1 MIRMLHFA
9 DFHLGMENYG
19 RVQPETGFSSRV
31 HDFLKRLDEVFDYG
45 RQNEVDLVVFAGD
58 AFKNRTPNPTLQ
70 REFARR
76 IRQMSDHCPVV
87 LLLGNHDVATSSSRA
102 SSLDIYQTL
111 AVPSVLLGDEYK
123 LHNVETKS
131 GAAIV
136 GTVPYPIKAR
146 LLTEDEDHAL
156 DSQAQTERFQTTV
169 SQMLSELTDQAR
181 RAPERLPR
189 VLVGHFTVSGART
202 GSEREV
208 MLGSDVTV
216 SLGDL
221 DDPAWDYVALGHI
234 HKHQCLTSGART
246 PVVYSGS
253 LERIDFG
260 EENEPKGF
268 CWVELERGRTR
279 WQFKPVNSRP
289 FVTLRA
295 DLRTSANPM
304 NDALDAIR
312 SANVQGAIVRM
323 YVQLSAAD
331 EGRVETRR
339 LYAALYE
346 RGASTVATIKLEVE
360 RADRARLNGAIE
372 SLTPLQLLE
381 RYFQAR
387 GTDATHTAQLLTCA
401 KAIFEEVDRD
411 RA

>member
-1 MIRMLHFA
+1 
-9 DFHLGMENYG
+9 
-19 RVQPETGFSSRV
+19 
-31 HDFLKRLDEVFDYG
+31 
-45 RQNEVDLVVFAGD
+45 
-58 AFKNRTPNPTLQ
+58 
-70 REFARR
+70 
-76 IRQMSDHCPVV
+76 
-87 LLLGNHDVATSSSRA
+87 
-102 SSLDIYQTL
+102 
-111 AVPSVLLGDEYK
+111 
-123 LHNVETKS
+123 
-131 GAAIV
+131 
-136 GTVPYPIKAR
+136 
-146 LLTEDEDHAL
+146 
-156 DSQAQTERFQTTV
+156 
-169 SQMLSELTDQAR
+169 MLSELTDQAR
-181 RAPERLPR
+181 QAPERLPR

-295 DLRTSANPM
+295 DLRTSADPM
-304 NDALDAIR
+304 NNALDAIR

>member
-45 RQNEVDLVVFAGD
+45 RQNDVDLVVFAGD

-156 DSQAQTERFQTTV
+156 DSQTQTERFQTTV

>member
-19 RVQPETGFSSRV
+19 RTHPETGLNSRV
-31 HDFLKRLDEVFDYG
+31 HDFLQRLDEVFSYG
-45 RQNEVDLVVFAGD
+45 RQNDVDLVVFAGD

-87 LLLGNHDVATSSSRA
+87 LLLGNHDLASTVTRA

-123 LHNVETKS
+123 LYDVHTKR
-131 GAAIV
+131 GTAYVA
-136 GTVPYPIKAR
+136 TVPYPVKTR
-146 LLTEDEDHAL
+146 LLTEADDHTQSA
-156 DSQAQTERFQTTV
+156 QAHDERFQRTI
-169 SQMLSELTDQAR
+169 SQVLTELADQAR
-181 RAPERLPR
+181 QLPDESPR
-189 VLVGHFTVSGART
+189 VLVGHFTVGGARV

-208 MLGSDVTV
+208 MLGGDVMV

-221 DDPAWDYVALGHI
+221 NDPAWDYVALGHI
-234 HKHQCLTSGART
+234 HKHQCLTNGSYP

-279 WQFKPVNSRP
+279 WRFQPVNSRP
-289 FVTLRA
+289 FVTVRA
-295 DLRTSANPM
+295 DLRGSPNPLQE
-304 NDALDAIR
+304 ALDAIR
-312 SANVQGAIVRM
+312 RANVQGAVVRV
-323 YVQLSAAD
+323 YLQVDAAD
-331 EGRVETRR
+331 EARLEMRQ

-346 RGASTVATIKLEVE
+346 RGASVVASVKLEVE
-360 RADRARLNGAIE
+360 REDRARLGDLPE
-372 SLTPLQLLE
+372 SLSPLQLLE
-381 RYFQAR
+381 RYFKAR
-387 GTDATHTAQLLTCA
+387 GANQAYTERLLERA
-401 KAIFEEVDRD
+401 KEIFDEVDRD
-411 RA
+411 HA

>member
-19 RVQPETGFSSRV
+19 RAHAESGLNSRI
-31 HDFLKRLDEVFDYG
+31 HDFLQRLDEVFAYG
-45 RQNEVDLVVFAGD
+45 RQHDVDLVVFAGD

-87 LLLGNHDVATSSSRA
+87 LLLGNHDLAASVSRA
-102 SSLDIYQTL
+102 SSLEIYQTL
-111 AVPSVLLGDEYK
+111 AVPSV
-123 LHNVETKS
+123 
-131 GAAIV
+131 IV
-136 GTVPYPIKAR
+136 GDSYALHDVATKRGRAYVATVPYPVKAR
-146 LLTEDEDHAL
+146 LLTEPDDHTLSA
-156 DSQAQTERFQTTV
+156 QAQDERFQRTI
-169 SQMLSELTDQAR
+169 SQTLTELADQAR
-181 RAPERLPR
+181 QLPDPSPR
-189 VLVGHFTVSGART
+189 VLVGHFTVGGAKT

-221 DDPAWDYVALGHI
+221 NDTAWDYVALGHV
-234 HKHQCLTSGART
+234 HKHQCLTNGSYP

-260 EENEPKGF
+260 EEGESKGF

-279 WQFKPVNSRP
+279 WRFQPVNSRP

-295 DLRTSANPM
+295 DLRGSANPM
-304 NDALDAIR
+304 GEALDMVR
-312 SANVQGAIVRM
+312 RANVQGAIVRV
-323 YVQLSAAD
+323 YLQVAAAD
-331 EGRVETRR
+331 EARIEVRR

-346 RGASTVATIKLEVE
+346 RGANAVATVKVEVE
-360 RADRARLNGAIE
+360 REDRARLGDLAE
-372 SLTPLQLLE
+372 SLTPAQLLE
-381 RYFQAR
+381 RYFKAR
-387 GTDATHTAQLLTCA
+387 GFDQVYTERLLERA
-401 KAIFEEVDRD
+401 KAIFDEVDRD

>member
-19 RVQPETGFSSRV
+19 RLQPETGFNSRV

-45 RQNEVDLVVFAGD
+45 RQHNVDLVVFAGD

-76 IRQMSDHCPVV
+76 IRQMSDHCPIV

-102 SSLDIYQTL
+102 SSLEIYQTL
-111 AVPSVLLGDEYK
+111 AVPSVLLGDDYK
-123 LHNVETKS
+123 LHAVETKS
-131 GAAIV
+131 GTAIV

-146 LLTEDEDHAL
+146 LLTESDDHQL
-156 DSQAQTERFQTTV
+156 DAQGQNERFQTTI
-169 SQMLSELTDQAR
+169 SAMLSELTDQAR
-181 RAPERLPR
+181 QAPESLPR
-189 VLVGHFTVSGART
+189 VLVGHFTVSGAKT

-216 SLGDL
+216 ALGDL

-234 HKHQCLTSGART
+234 HRHQCLTNGKRT

-260 EENEPKGF
+260 EESEPKGF

-295 DLRTSANPM
+295 DLRTSVNPM
-304 NDALDAIR
+304 KDALDVIR
-312 SANVQGAIVRM
+312 GANVQGAIVRM

-331 EGRVETRR
+331 EGRIETRR

-346 RGASTVATIKLEVE
+346 RGASMVATVKLEVE
-360 RADRARLNGAIE
+360 RSDRARLNGALE
-372 SLTPLQLLE
+372 SLTPMQLLE

-387 GTDATHTAQLLTCA
+387 GVSAAHTERLLTCA
-401 KAIFEEVDRD
+401 KSIFEEVDRE

>member
-19 RVQPETGFSSRV
+19 RAHPETGLNSRV
-31 HDFLKRLDEVFDYG
+31 HDFLQRLDEVFSYG
-45 RQNEVDLVVFAGD
+45 RKNDVDLVVFAGD

-87 LLLGNHDVATSSSRA
+87 LLLGNHDLAASISRA
-102 SSLDIYQTL
+102 SSLEIYQTL

-123 LHNVETKS
+123 LHDVHTKR
-131 GAAIV
+131 GTAYVA
-136 GTVPYPIKAR
+136 TVPYPVKAR
-146 LLTEDEDHAL
+146 LLTEQDDHAQ
-156 DSQAQTERFQTTV
+156 STQAHDERFQRTI
-169 SQMLSELTDQAR
+169 SQMLTELADQAR
-181 RAPERLPR
+181 QMPEESPR
-189 VLVGHFTVSGART
+189 VLVGHFTVSGAIT

-234 HKHQCLTSGART
+234 HKHQCLTNGSRT

-279 WQFKPVNSRP
+279 WRFQPVNSRP

-295 DLRTSANPM
+295 DLRSSANPLK
-304 NDALDAIR
+304 DALDTVR
-312 SANVQGAIVRM
+312 RANVQGAIVRM
-323 YVQLSAAD
+323 YLQVNAAD
-331 EGRVETRR
+331 EARVELRQ

-346 RGASTVATIKLEVE
+346 RGANVVATVKLEVE
-360 RADRARLNGAIE
+360 REDRTRLGDLSE

-387 GTDATHTAQLLTCA
+387 GTSPAYTARLLERA
-401 KAIFEEVDRD
+401 KVIFDEVEQEH
-411 RA
+411 A